1 MTVKYNLENVNPDLY
16 DELDDLAMETV
27 GFLEKQLAEKMVAVD
42 DATLEE
48 LYDNIRVKIINSV
61 LDHKIQNCYNVFK
74 LEINHLRG

>member
-1 MTVKYNLENVNPDLY
+1 MTVKYNLENVSPDLY

-61 LDHKIQNCYNVFK
+61 LDQ
-74 LEINHLRG
+74 

>member
-16 DELDDLAMETV
+16 NELDDLAMETV

-61 LDHKIQNCYNVFK
+61 LDQ
-74 LEINHLRG
+74 

>member
-1 MTVKYNLENVNPDLY
+1 MTVKYNLKNVNPDLY
-16 DELDDLAMETV
+16 DELDDLARETV

-61 LDHKIQNCYNVFK
+61 LDQ
-74 LEINHLRG
+74 

>member
-1 MTVKYNLENVNPDLY
+1 
-16 DELDDLAMETV
+16 METV

-61 LDHKIQNCYNVFK
+61 LDQ
-74 LEINHLRG
+74 

>member
-16 DELDDLAMETV
+16 DELDDLAMETE

-61 LDHKIQNCYNVFK
+61 LDQ
-74 LEINHLRG
+74 

>member
-27 GFLEKQLAEKMVAVD
+27 GFLEKQLAEKRVAVD

-61 LDHKIQNCYNVFK
+61 LDQ
-74 LEINHLRG
+74 

>member
-1 MTVKYNLENVNPDLY
+1 MTVKYNLKNVNPDLY

-61 LDHKIQNCYNVFK
+61 LDQ
-74 LEINHLRG
+74 

>member
-61 LDHKIQNCYNVFK
+61 LDQ
-74 LEINHLRG
+74 